1 MGKINIAKNAGFCFG
16 VKRAVSMALN
26 GAKKH
31 NDVYMLGDIV
41 HNEHVI
47 ERIKNAGIKTAKN
60 IDQIK
65 DGALLLRAHGT
76 KSEIYNEA
84 KKKGIKIIDATC
96 PLVLEIH
103 KIAKTLE
110 TDGYKVVIIGDY
122 NHDEVIGIASQIKK
136 PIIIA
141 KPEDVKKN
149 IKMIIKKIGVVVQ
162 STQNIENTKKIIAEL
177 IPKCRELKFMD
188 TICGPTKSYQRE
200 IRSMSKK
207 NDAMIIVGSFKSAN
221 TYRLTEISKSLN
233 LNTYQVESENDLKPE
248 WFKTA
253 DSVGITAGASTPDWI
268 INKVVDKIRLFNFN

>member
-16 VKRAVSMALN
+16 VKRAVNMALN
-26 GAKKH
+26 GVKKH

-60 IDQIK
+60 IDQVK

-76 KSEIYNEA
+76 TSEIYNEA
-84 KKKGIKIIDATC
+84 KKKGVKIIDATC

-110 TDGYKVVIIGDY
+110 KDGYKVVIIGDY
-122 NHDEVIGIASQIKK
+122 NHDEVTGIASQIKK

-149 IKMIIKKIGVVVQ
+149 IKMIIKRIGVVVQ

-200 IRSMSKK
+200 IRSMPKK
-207 NDAMIIVGSFKSAN
+207 NDVMIIVGSFKSAN

-233 LNTYQVESENDLKPE
+233 PNTYQVKSENDLKPE